1 MRLTPLLTHLAAL
14 CISFSSAEVW
24 SHAKTDIVTVANGD
38 QITGAVS
45 AMTSGK
51 LSLSTDY
58 AGIVNIKWREVR
70 QIESRYIYEV
80 RLDDGERMYGR
91 FVGNDIPNQLTFQS
105 SSVNRQVDIDD
116 IVEVRSIE
124 NELADKLDLALGATV
139 YADPNTQTLVLNA
152 RGQYD
157 VRGGRTTFQASIN
170 DTRTS
175 IKSSAEETPCDCSEN
190 PDGGTVDTP
199 EAPANKDTESSNASS
214 FEISREFW
222 RERGTAQS
230 YRVLNARYETND
242 ELGIAHR
249 GSLGF
254 GLGRYLINELGNELA
269 ISAGLQGVQERR
281 KTCDDQTGGSED
293 TTLIEDDARETCNDA
308 ELFLNVK
315 WHLYSFK
322 NLDMDISLNGNTY
335 PSLSDWGRVR
345 GDLKLLI
352 NWELF
357 DSFYWTVDAQTI
369 IDSAGDRDDNSLSN
383 SDYTIST
390 GVTWRY

>member
-1 MRLTPLLTHLAAL
+1 MRLSPLLTQLAVL
-14 CISFSSAEVW
+14 CISFSSMDVW
-24 SHAKTDIVTVANGD
+24 SHAKTDTITVVNGD
-38 QITGAVS
+38 KITGAVS
-45 AMTSGK
+45 EMTAGK
-51 LSLSTDY
+51 LSVSTDY
-58 AGIVNIKWREVR
+58 AGVMRIKWREVK
-70 QIESRYIYEV
+70 QIESRYVYEV
-80 RLDDGERMYGR
+80 RLDDGERIYGR
-91 FVGNDIPNQLTFQS
+91 FVASDVPEQLAFRS
-105 SSVNRQVDIDD
+105 GRVNRQFDIDD

-124 NELADKLDLALGATV
+124 EELSDKLDFSVGATI

-157 VRGGRTTFQASIN
+157 VRGGRTIFQASIN
-170 DTRTS
+170 DTSTS
-175 IKSSAEETPCDCSEN
+175 IDSTDDGTPCDCTDN
-190 PDGGTVDTP
+190 PDEVTDNPAGGTTSTQT
-199 EAPANKDTESSNASS
+199 KTSNASS

-230 YRVLNARYETND
+230 YRVLNARYDTND

-254 GLGRYLINELGNELA
+254 GLGRYLINDLGHELA
-269 ISAGLQGVQERR
+269 ISAGVQGVQERR
-281 KTCDDQTGGSED
+281 KTCDDQTGQQRG
-293 TTLIEDDARETCNDA
+293 TLYEADDARQTCNDA
-308 ELFLNVK
+308 ELFLNLK
-315 WHLYSFK
+315 WHLYSFQ

-345 GDLKLLI
+345 GDLKLVI

-390 GVTWRY
+390 GVSWRY

>member
-1 MRLTPLLTHLAAL
+1 MRLSPLLTKLAVL

-38 QITGAVS
+38 QITGAVN

-58 AGIVNIKWREVR
+58 AGTVKIKWREVK
-70 QIESRYIYEV
+70 QIESRYVYEV
-80 RLDDGERMYGR
+80 RLDDGERIYGR
-91 FVGNDIPNQLTFQS
+91 FVPSGVPEQLAFRS
-105 SSVNRQVDIDD
+105 GRVNRQFDIDD

-124 NELADKLDLALGATV
+124 EELSDKLDFSIGATV

-190 PDGGTVDTP
+190 PDGGTVDEP
-199 EAPANKDTESSNASS
+199 EALVNKDTESSNASS

-254 GLGRYLINELGNELA
+254 GLGRYLINDLGHELA
-269 ISAGLQGVQERR
+269 ISGGVQGVQERR
-281 KTCDDQTGGSED
+281 KTCDDQTGKQRG
-293 TTLIEDDARETCNDA
+293 TLYEADDERQTCNDA

-315 WHLYSFK
+315 WHLYSFQ

-369 IDSAGDRDDNSLSN
+369 IDSAGDRDDTSLSN

>member
-1 MRLTPLLTHLAAL
+1 MRLSPLLTKLALL

-38 QITGAVS
+38 QITGAVN

-58 AGIVNIKWREVR
+58 AGTVNIKWREVK
-70 QIESRYIYEV
+70 QIESRYVYEV
-80 RLDDGERMYGR
+80 RLDDGERIYGR
-91 FVGNDIPNQLTFQS
+91 FVPSGVPEQLAFRS
-105 SSVNRQVDIDD
+105 GRVNRQFDIDD

-124 NELADKLDLALGATV
+124 EELSDKLDFSIGATV

-190 PDGGTVDTP
+190 PDGGTVDEP
-199 EAPANKDTESSNASS
+199 EALVNKDTESSNASS

-254 GLGRYLINELGNELA
+254 GLGRYLINDLGHELA
-269 ISAGLQGVQERR
+269 ISGGVQGVQERR
-281 KTCDDQTGGSED
+281 KTCDDQTGKQRG
-293 TTLIEDDARETCNDA
+293 TLYEADDERQTCNDA

-315 WHLYSFK
+315 WHLYSFQ

-369 IDSAGDRDDNSLSN
+369 VDSAGDRDDTSLSN

>member
-1 MRLTPLLTHLAAL
+1 MRLSPLLTKLAVL

-38 QITGAVS
+38 QITGAVN

-58 AGIVNIKWREVR
+58 AGTVKIKWREVK
-70 QIESRYIYEV
+70 QIESRYVYEV
-80 RLDDGERMYGR
+80 RLDDGERIYGR
-91 FVGNDIPNQLTFQS
+91 FVPSGVPEQLACRS
-105 SSVNRQVDIDD
+105 GRVNRQVDIDD

-124 NELADKLDLALGATV
+124 EELSDKLDFSIGATV

-190 PDGGTVDTP
+190 PDGGTVDEP
-199 EAPANKDTESSNASS
+199 EALVNKDTESSNASS

-254 GLGRYLINELGNELA
+254 GLGRYLINDLGHELA
-269 ISAGLQGVQERR
+269 ISGGVQGVQERR
-281 KTCDDQTGGSED
+281 KTCDDQTGKQRG
-293 TTLIEDDARETCNDA
+293 TLYEADDERQTCNDA

-315 WHLYSFK
+315 WHLYSFQ

-369 IDSAGDRDDNSLSN
+369 IDSAGDRDDTSLSN

>member
-1 MRLTPLLTHLAAL
+1 MRLSPLLTKLAVL

-38 QITGAVS
+38 QITGAVN

-58 AGIVNIKWREVR
+58 AGTVKIKWREVK
-70 QIESRYIYEV
+70 QIESRYVYEV
-80 RLDDGERMYGR
+80 RLDDGERIYGR
-91 FVGNDIPNQLTFQS
+91 FVPSGVPEQLAFRS
-105 SSVNRQVDIDD
+105 GRVNRQFDIDD

-124 NELADKLDLALGATV
+124 EELSDKLDFSIGATV

-175 IKSSAEETPCDCSEN
+175 IKSSAEETPCDCSDN
-190 PDGGTVDTP
+190 PDGGTVDEP
-199 EAPANKDTESSNASS
+199 EALVNKDTESSNASS

-254 GLGRYLINELGNELA
+254 GLGRYLINDLGHELA
-269 ISAGLQGVQERR
+269 ISGGVQGVQERR
-281 KTCDDQTGGSED
+281 KTCDDQTGKQRG
-293 TTLIEDDARETCNDA
+293 TLYEADDERQTCNDA

-315 WHLYSFK
+315 WHLYSFQ

-369 IDSAGDRDDNSLSN
+369 IDSAGDRDDTSLSN

>member
-38 QITGAVS
+38 QITGAVN

-91 FVGNDIPNQLTFQS
+91 FVGNDIPNQLTFRS

-175 IKSSAEETPCDCSEN
+175 IKSSAEELPCDCPEN
-190 PDGGTVDTP
+190 PDGGTVDTA
-199 EAPANKDTESSNASS
+199 EATAKKDTESSNASS

-222 RERGTAQS
+222 RDRGTAQS

-254 GLGRYLINELGNELA
+254 GFGRYLINDLGNELA

-281 KTCDDQTGGSED
+281 KACDDQEGDSGGP
-293 TTLIEDDARETCNDA
+293 TFIEDDAKETCNDA

-315 WHLYSFK
+315 WHLYSFQ

>member
-1 MRLTPLLTHLAAL
+1 MRLSPLLTHLAVL

-24 SHAKTDIVTVANGD
+24 SHAKTDIITVANGD
-38 QITGAVS
+38 QITGAVN
-45 AMTSGK
+45 AMASGK
-51 LSLSTDY
+51 LSVSTDY
-58 AGIVNIKWREVR
+58 AGIINIKWREVR
-70 QIESRYIYEV
+70 QIDSRYIYEV

-91 FVGNDIPNQLTFQS
+91 FAGNDTPNQLTFQS
-105 SSVNRQVDIDD
+105 GRVNRQVDIDD

-124 NELADKLDLALGATV
+124 NELADKLDLSLGATV
-139 YADPNTQTLVLNA
+139 YADPNTKTLVLNA
-152 RGQYD
+152 RAQYD

-175 IKSSAEETPCDCSEN
+175 IKSSAEEPPCDCSEE
-190 PDGGTVDTP
+190 PDGGNFGRDD
-199 EAPANKDTESSNASS
+199 APATKDTESSNASS

-249 GSLGF
+249 GALGF
-254 GLGRYLINELGNELA
+254 GLGRYLINDLGNELA

-281 KTCDDQTGGSED
+281 RTCDDQTGGSED

-315 WHLYSFK
+315 WHLYSFQ